1 MRLSAIAARSAR
13 TLSAISYQLSVAGIA
28 RLRRACGIAALAAG
42 AAAASAC
49 NEVTV
54 PSLNNPIIESLT
66 ENPNIGTVNTATV
79 GLLITLRDRVPTEA
93 SAMGI
98 LGKES
103 YNLDQ
108 AEPRNVISYLQGPIE
123 PGGFVQDLGW
133 TGGYRNIV
141 QGVTILEAVD
151 KIAETPTPST
161 VSYSLQ
167 QKEGIRG
174 FVKTVMAMEL
184 LTQVRVRDA
193 VGIVVDVSADR
204 SAPLGAIVS
213 KADALTRIV
222 ALLDEAKT
230 HLQNGGTAFAFPIH
244 TGFAGFA
251 TPATFLQV
259 NRAIKARAEVYRQQW
274 ASVLTALN
282 ESFIDATTATA
293 ANLARG
299 AYHVYSTT
307 SGDLINPLFDQTPT
321 RFYVHPSILNG
332 AQLRANGQPDL
343 RLTQKTAVGTGRTTV
358 TVQGTHKFMNYPT
371 NTSSVPIIKN
381 EELILLRAE
390 ARYQSG
396 DIAGAL
402 ADINFIR
409 VNSGGLAPLVG
420 FADATA
426 FVDELLYN
434 RTYSLLFEG
443 GHRWVD
449 YRRYGRLAQL
459 PKINTQISEKT
470 FPYVML
476 PADECNQRNPQPQ
489 PGCSQVAGQ

>member
-1 MRLSAIAARSAR
+1 MR
-13 TLSAISYQLSVAGIA
+13 LSAISYQLSVAATA
-28 RLRRACGIAALAAG
+28 RRRRACGIAALAAVAG
-42 AAAASAC
+42 AGAC
-49 NEVTV
+49 KDVTV
-54 PSLNNPIIESLT
+54 PNFNNPSLESLT
-66 ENPNIGTVNTATV
+66 ENPNIGTVNTATI
-79 GLLITLRDRVPTEA
+79 GLLITLRDRVGTEA

-108 AEPRNVISYLQGPIE
+108 AEPRNVLSYLQGPIE

-133 TGGYRNIV
+133 SAGYRNVV
-141 QGVTILEAVD
+141 QGATVLAAVD

-161 VSYSLQ
+161 VSYSPQ

-174 FVKTVMAMEL
+174 FVKTIMAMEL
-184 LTQVRVRDA
+184 LTQVRIRDA
-193 VGIVVDVSADR
+193 VGIVVDVSADPA
-204 SAPLGAIVS
+204 APLGPIVS

-222 ALLDEAKT
+222 ALLDEART
-230 HLQNGGTAFAFPIH
+230 HLQNAGTTAFPFLLH
-244 TGFAGFA
+244 SGFTGFS

-274 ASVLTALN
+274 TSALTALS
-282 ESFIDATTATA
+282 ESFIDGTTATA
-293 ANLARG
+293 ASLARG
-299 AYHVYSTT
+299 AYHVYSTA

-321 RFYVHPSILNG
+321 RFYAHPSILNG

-371 NTSSVPIIKN
+371 NVSPVPIIKN

-396 DIAGAL
+396 DIPGAL

-409 VNSGGLAPLVG
+409 VNSGGLAPVAG
-420 FADATA
+420 FVDANA

-434 RTYSLLFEG
+434 RTYSLLFEA

-476 PADECNQRNPQPQ
+476 PADECNQRNPRPD
-489 PGCSQVAGQ
+489 PGCSQVVGQ